1 MDVYGALREL
11 YAEKRKLDSAIT
23 SLEASLRASTR
34 GPAKRRGRKSMGAEE
49 RALVAER
56 MRKYWE
62 AKRMAA
68 KQAPSLNGSS
78 PSDGHLGGA
87 SSPPATV
94 A

>member
-11 YAEKRKLDSAIT
+11 YQEKQKLDTAIT
-23 SLEASLRASTR
+23 ALEAGLRQSTR
-34 GPAKRRGRKSMGAEE
+34 GLVKRRGRKSMGSEE
-49 RALVAER
+49 RVLVSER

-68 KQAPSLNGSS
+68 SQAASANGS
-78 PSDGHLGGA
+78 PHVDGHTNGV

>member
-11 YAEKRKLDSAIT
+11 NQEKRKLDSAIT
-23 SLEASLRASTR
+23 ALEASLRAATK
-34 GPAKRRGRKSMGAEE
+34 GPAKRRGRKSMGTEE
-49 RALVAER
+49 RVLVAER

-68 KQAPSLNGSS
+68 SQAASANGSL
-78 PSDGHLGGA
+78 HAGGQVTGLA
-87 SSPPATV
+87 SPPATV

>member
-11 YAEKRKLDSAIT
+11 HQEKRKLDSAIT
-23 SLEASLRASTR
+23 ALEASLRESTR
-34 GPAKRRGRKSMGAEE
+34 GPAKRRGRKSMGSEE
-49 RALVAER
+49 RILVAER

-68 KQAPSLNGSS
+68 SQAASVNGS
-78 PSDGHLGGA
+78 PQPGGHLDGV

>member
-1 MDVYGALREL
+1 MDVYGALRDL
-11 YAEKRKLDSAIT
+11 YEEKRKLDSAIT
-23 SLEASLRASTR
+23 TLEASLRASTR
-34 GPAKRRGRKSMGAEE
+34 GPAKRRGRKSMGSEE
-49 RALVAER
+49 RVLVAER

-68 KQAPSLNGSS
+68 KQSASANGSPQPDS
-78 PSDGHLGGA
+78 HGNGL